1 MPVSVTFEGMYL
13 LLYNLFLRLYV
24 GVAKLMAFRNAK
36 AAAWV
41 AGRKH
46 TVSDLQHWKKS
57 NSKPVIWIHAASL
70 GEFEQGK
77 PIIESIRQQY
87 PNYAILI
94 SFFSP
99 SGLEPSKHYPHADNI
114 CFLPMDGK
122 KTAST
127 FIDIVE
133 PSLAIFIKYEFWYYY
148 LTALHSRKIP
158 TLLIAAIFRKDQPFF
173 KWYGQL
179 HRKMLQTY
187 SAIFVQN
194 ENSLTLL
201 HEAGYTGEAMI
212 SGDSRFDRVAAIATQ
227 FSPLSIIENFIQD
240 RTTIVAG
247 STWPKDHTILQ
258 ELIQAFPNIC
268 FIVAPHH
275 VDASSMQ
282 AACKQIPEAVL
293 YADAEKGKTG
303 RVLLID
309 RIGLLTKLYHYAD
322 ITWIG
327 GGFDK
332 DGVHNVLEAAV
343 YHKPV
348 LFGPVYH
355 KYAEAIELIE
365 AGGAIVMH
373 DGATS
378 KERLK
383 ALLSDVSVRKMIGEK
398 AGNYVASKKGATER
412 IIHWIQLNRLLTN

>member
-46 TVSDLQHWKKS
+46 TVRDLQHWKKS

-99 SGLEPSKHYPHADNI
+99 SGLEPSKHYPHADHI
-114 CFLPMDGK
+114 CYLPMDGK
-122 KTAST
+122 KAAST
-127 FIDIVE
+127 FIDTVE

-240 RTTIVAG
+240 RTTLVAG
-247 STWPKDHTILQ
+247 STWPKDHILLQ
-258 ELIQAFPNIC
+258 EMVQEFPDTC
-268 FIVAPHH
+268 FIIAPHH
-275 VDASSMQ
+275 VDASSIQ
-282 AACKQIPEAVL
+282 TACKQIPEAVL

-398 AGNYVASKKGATER
+398 AGNYVASKKGATEK

>member
-1 MPVSVTFEGMYL
+1 MPLSVTFEEMYL

-41 AGRKH
+41 AGRKQ
-46 TVSDLQHWKKS
+46 VIKEMQDWKKS
-57 NSKPVIWIHAASL
+57 NTQPVIWIHAASL

-77 PIIESIRQQY
+77 PIIEAIRQQY
-87 PNYAILI
+87 PNYSILI

-99 SGLEPSKHYPHADNI
+99 SGFEPSRNYAHADFM
-114 CFLPMDGK
+114 CYLPMDGEK
-122 KTAST
+122 AANT
-127 FIDIVE
+127 FIDTVE

-148 LTALHSRKIP
+148 LTALHRKKIP
-158 TLLIAAIFRKDQPFF
+158 ALLIAAIFRKDQPFF
-173 KWYGQL
+173 TWYGQL

-194 ENSLTLL
+194 QNSLSLL
-201 HEAGYTGEAMI
+201 QEAGYTGTAMI

-227 FSPLSIIENFIQD
+227 FSSLPIIENFIQG

-247 STWPKDHTILQ
+247 STWPKDHTLLQ
-258 ELIQAFPNIC
+258 EMVQAFPDTC
-268 FIVAPHH
+268 FIIAPHH
-275 VDASSMQ
+275 VDAASIQ
-282 AACKQIPEAVL
+282 AACKQLPEAVL
-293 YADAEKGKTG
+293 YADVENGKTS

-322 ITWIG
+322 IAWIG

-332 DGVHNVLEAAV
+332 EGVHNVLEAAV
-343 YHKPV
+343 YYKPV

-365 AGGAIVMH
+365 AGGAIVVH
-373 DGATS
+373 DSTAI
-378 KERLK
+378 KESLEM
-383 ALLSDVSVRKMIGEK
+383 LLSNNSERKMIGEK